1 MAPQNMNLGQA
12 RVIDPI
18 LTTQVRGYTNAQ
30 FIFPKIFP
38 YANIPVRGMKII
50 RFDQRAFRVESGT
63 RRAPGTPT
71 PALTFG
77 FESDPVALVQDA
89 LDAVVPREIQEEAA
103 AVPGIDVGAKAVQ
116 LVIDKLDLGH
126 EVACAALAMNP
137 ANYASGA
144 TTGLSGSDKFSD
156 PTSDPLQIVKDI
168 KSTVAK
174 RIGRQPNCAVMAL
187 DVLNALTNNQKIR
200 DQFKYTSGDSI
211 TVEMIARYLQLDMLE
226 VGEAIYLPE
235 GAADG
240 AGQFIWGGGGFWLGY
255 VDHGGS
261 HLAPSYGYT
270 YRLNGYPIVE
280 QPYWDRTRKS
290 WIYGVTQERAPVAA
304 MPDAAHLIYNVL

>member
-30 FIFPKIFP
+30 YIFPALFP
-38 YANIPVRGMKII
+38 YANIPVRGMRII

-77 FESDPVALVQDA
+77 FESDPVALYQDA

-103 AVPGIDVGAKAVQ
+103 AVPGIDMGARAVQ
-116 LVIDKLDLGH
+116 LVTDKIDLGH
-126 EVACAALAMNP
+126 EVACAALAMTP
-137 ANYASGA
+137 ANYSVGQK
-144 TTGLSGSDKFSD
+144 TGLTGTDKFSD
-156 PTSDPLQIVKDI
+156 PASDPLQIVGDLKT
-168 KSTVAK
+168 KLAK
-174 RIGRQPNCAVMAL
+174 RIGRQPNTMVFAL
-187 DVLNALTNNQKIR
+187 DVLRALTRNSKIK
-200 DQFKYTSGDSI
+200 DQFKYTSGESI
-211 TVEMIARYLQLDMLE
+211 TVDMIARYLQIE
-226 VGEAIYLPE
+226 KIVVGEAIYLPE

-240 AGQFIWGGGGFWLGY
+240 AGQFVWGGGSVWLGY
-255 VDHGGS
+255 VDRGGS
-261 HLAPSYGYT
+261 YQVPSYAYT

-280 QPYWDRTRKS
+280 QPYWDRSRKS
-290 WIYGVTQERAPVAA
+290 WIYGLTQERAPVVA
-304 MPDAAHLIYNVL
+304 MPDAAELIYNVL

>member
-30 FIFPKIFP
+30 FIFPALFP

-50 RFDQRAFRVESGT
+50 RFDQRAFRAETGT

-71 PALTFG
+71 PAITFG

-89 LDAVVPREIQEEAA
+89 LDAVVPRETQEEAA
-103 AVPGIDVGAKAVQ
+103 AVPGIDMGSRAVQ
-116 LVIDKLDLGH
+116 LVMDKLDLGH
-126 EVACAALAMNP
+126 ELACAALAMTA
-137 ANYASGA
+137 ANYASGSKTA
-144 TTGLSGSDKFSD
+144 LSGSDKFSD
-156 PTSDPLQIVKDI
+156 PTSDPLQIVKDL

-174 RIGRQPNCAVMAL
+174 RIGRQPNTMAFGL
-187 DVLNALTNNQKIR
+187 DVLNALTNNAKIR

-211 TVEMIARYLQLDMLE
+211 TVDMIARYLQIE
-226 VGEAIYLPE
+226 KIVVGEAIYLPE

-240 AGQFIWGGGGFWLGY
+240 AGQFIWGGGGVWLGY
-255 VDHGGS
+255 VSAGG
-261 HLAPSYGYT
+261 AYMEPSYGYT

-280 QPYWDRTRKS
+280 QPYWDRSRKS
-290 WIYGVTQERAPVAA
+290 WLYGLTQERAPVAA
-304 MPDAAHLIYNVL
+304 MPDAAHLIYNAL